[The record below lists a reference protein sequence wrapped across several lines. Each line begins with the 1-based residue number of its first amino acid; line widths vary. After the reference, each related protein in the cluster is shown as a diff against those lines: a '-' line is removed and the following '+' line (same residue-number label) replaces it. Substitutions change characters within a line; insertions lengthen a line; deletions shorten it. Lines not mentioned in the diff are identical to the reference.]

1 MDIQAENRALQTEDR
16 SRIIRNALIFL
27 GIHTFVFIMLQLLMG
42 QAQKHAEECE
52 KSVAEY
58 MLFFKW
64 YFGLCAARQLVVCL
78 VLKFTKQPQKTSDQ
92 AYLVFIILDA
102 VFVSSLTVW
111 GTMVQTDAAVSE
123 CRELGNN
130 WVLLMYIFSICCLLY
145 GWIYVILLCCGLTSL
160 PLISIFWCFYRKQMK
175 NMQGEMGIN

>member
-1 MDIQAENRALQTEDR
+1 
-16 SRIIRNALIFL
+16 
-27 GIHTFVFIMLQLLMG
+27 
-42 QAQKHAEECE
+42 
-52 KSVAEY
+52 

-111 GTMVQTDAAVSE
+111 GTMV
-123 CRELGNN
+123 
-130 WVLLMYIFSICCLLY
+130 
-145 GWIYVILLCCGLTSL
+145 
-160 PLISIFWCFYRKQMK
+160 
-175 NMQGEMGIN
+175 